1 MFKNSLSNYWLL
13 ICLLIFSVPLLFLTG
28 CKRELIDPTS
38 PSQNYFPTEIGNWV
52 EYSVDSVY
60 HAENDNQ
67 NDDSV
72 KYFHFE
78 IREVIDSSF
87 IDGAGKTLQVI
98 KRYYRIDSASEWTFL
113 NVWTQMLT
121 SISAYRTENNIS
133 YHKLAFPI
141 DEDIT
146 WNGNDANTDDEE
158 MYSYE
163 YFHIP
168 GTYQSLDFDSTL
180 SVLQIDEDNFIEKIF
195 KQEVYASGVGL
206 VYKQVSNLGKVNGI
220 VVSGY
225 EIRMEIKDYG
235 KDN

>member
-1 MFKNSLSNYWLL
+1 
-13 ICLLIFSVPLLFLTG
+13 
-28 CKRELIDPTS
+28 
-38 PSQNYFPTEIGNWV
+38 
-52 EYSVDSVY
+52 
-60 HAENDNQ
+60 
-67 NDDSV
+67 
-72 KYFHFE
+72 
-78 IREVIDSSF
+78 
-87 IDGAGKTLQVI
+87 
-98 KRYYRIDSASEWTFL
+98 
-113 NVWTQMLT
+113 MLT

>member
-1 MFKNSLSNYWLL
+1 MPKKSQSTNWLFIFFL
-13 ICLLIFSVPLLFLTG
+13 IVSVQFILLTG
-28 CKRELIDPTS
+28 CKRETIDPPS
-38 PSQNYFPTEIGNWV
+38 PSLNYFPTEKGNWV
-52 EYSVDSVY
+52 EYSVDSIY

-87 IDGAGKTLQVI
+87 FDGAGRSLQVI
-98 KRYYRIDSASEWTFL
+98 KRYYRIDSTADWAL
-113 NVWTQMLT
+113 INVWTQMLT
-121 SISAYRTENNIS
+121 STSAYRTENNIS

-141 DEDIT
+141 HEDIT

-158 MYSYE
+158 IYSYE

-168 GTYQSLDFDSTL
+168 GSYQSMEFDSTL

-195 KQEVYASGVGL
+195 KQEIYAAGAGL
-206 VYKQVSNLGKVNGI
+206 VYKEVANLGKINGI

-225 EIRMEIKDYG
+225 EYQMEIKNYG
-235 KDN
+235 KQ